1 MNKKIKNFLATEKVS
16 VLMTVYNTA
25 AYLDKSINSIINQTY
40 KNFEL
45 IIIDDGSKDGSKKI
59 INKYKNKKIKKFFFK
74 KNIGRINAL
83 KYAIKKSSGNYIAI
97 LDSDDIS
104 NSNRLSTQMK
114 IFKKRKELMLLAS
127 RVNFI
132 DHKNKK
138 LFSYPDKNDLINFEE
153 VIHFRN
159 IFPFSTVIF
168 RKKLLKKVSLFSKK
182 IKYAFDYDFTIR
194 VKKKYKIYLIPKIL
208 GNLTKRDN
216 SLTYCKSLS
225 SQRSSDLINILKFSK
240 NNFNLPFKIKLL
252 IYLKIFREIVS
263 LQVRK
268 FKKMG
273 A

>member
-1 MNKKIKNFLATEKVS
+1 MNSDKVS

-25 AYLDKSINSIINQTY
+25 TYLDRSISSIINQTY

-97 LDSDDIS
+97 LDSDDVS
-104 NSNRLSTQMK
+104 NTNRLSAQIK
-114 IFKKRKELMLLAS
+114 FFKRRKELMLLGS

-132 DHKNKK
+132 DDKNRK
-138 LFSYPDKNDLINFEE
+138 LFSYPKRDDAINFNE

-159 IFPFSTVIF
+159 IFPFSSVIF
-168 RKKLLKKVSLFSKK
+168 RKELLKKVSLFSKK
-182 IKYAFDYDFTIR
+182 IKNDFDNDFILR
-194 VKKKYKIYLIPKIL
+194 VKKKYKIFLIPKIL
-208 GNLTKRDN
+208 GKFTKREN
-216 SLTYCKSLS
+216 SLTYCKRLS
-225 SQRSSDLINILKFSK
+225 NQRSSDLLNILKYSK
-240 NNFNLPFKIKLL
+240 NNFHLSLKIKLI
-252 IYLKIFREIVS
+252 IYLKIFRENLSI
-263 LQVRK
+263 QFRK
-268 FKKMG
+268 FKNMG